1 MRVTGSVAVD
11 VAVGLVF
18 TYLVFSTLCSAVNE
32 AVSQFFNRR
41 GRELF
46 STINGLLGN
55 TIAQERFWD
64 HPLISGLIRSRNLKQ
79 TAEPFLSKSADEIKA
94 KFRTKTFKD
103 IVPSYIS
110 PSTFARV
117 LLDITG
123 KTSALV
129 APSGGDQ
136 SQAVGAQPASPGTEQ
151 QPTGPPPAPTD
162 ASVTTPGPVSIP
174 AVDSIM
180 TAAGADITRAEK
192 EIEKWFND
200 TMDRLSG
207 YYKRW
212 TKRLLLIFA
221 VIVVI
226 AFNVNTIQLAQS
238 LWREPAVR
246 AGVVQSAQNPTNP
259 SSQTAAG
266 QQATTAV
273 DQALNLPIG
282 WSSSTWHVDDGQWVW
297 TIVGWL
303 LSIGAVSLG
312 APFWFGVFGRI
323 TSLRS
328 TGPPPQT

>member
-1 MRVTGSVAVD
+1 MTGSVAVD

-32 AVSQFFNRR
+32 AVSQFVNRR

-46 STINGLLGN
+46 NTINGLLGN
-55 TIAQERFWD
+55 STAEERFWN

-79 TAEPFLSKSADEIKA
+79 TAEPLLSKSADEIKT

-129 APSGGDQ
+129 APPGEDQ
-136 SQAVGAQPASPGTEQ
+136 SQAVGGQAASPGAEQ
-151 QPTGPPPAPTD
+151 PPTAPPAPQSD
-162 ASVTTPGPVSIP
+162 APVATPGPVSIP
-174 AVDSIM
+174 AVDSII
-180 TAAGADITRAEK
+180 TAAGADLARAEK
-192 EIEKWFND
+192 EIEMWFND
-200 TMDRLSG
+200 TMARLSG

-212 TKRLLLIFA
+212 TQRLLLIFA
-221 VIVVI
+221 VVVVV

-246 AGVVQSAQNPTNP
+246 AGVIQSAQNPTNP
-259 SSQTAAG
+259 SSQSPTS
-266 QQATTAV
+266 QQAATAV
-273 DQALNLPIG
+273 DQALSLPIG
-282 WSSSTWHVDDGQWVW
+282 WSSSTWHVDDGQWLW

-312 APFWFGVFGRI
+312 APFWFGVLGRI

-328 TGPPPQT
+328 TGPPPKT